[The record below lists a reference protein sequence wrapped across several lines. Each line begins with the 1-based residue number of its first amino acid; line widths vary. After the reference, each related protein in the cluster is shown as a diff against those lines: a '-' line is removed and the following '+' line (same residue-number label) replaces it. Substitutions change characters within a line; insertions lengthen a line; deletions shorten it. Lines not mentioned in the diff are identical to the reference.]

1 MTYANVMV
9 TILAFI
15 VLGGMS
21 YAATGGNFI
30 LGKSNTASSKSTL
43 SAPIADKALTVT
55 NNSSKAGASALG
67 LNVASGH
74 PPFKVNSPTKVA
86 NLNADQV
93 DGLDGS
99 SGFGLV
105 YLGTDPQTDGGV
117 VIRWNELGAAFGTT
131 GSSDGNVRIFN
142 LNQSQHLHV
151 LFRSGE
157 LNLGPGAHFDV
168 NLDAVTTFLVWSDD
182 RLRSWDVVSALR
194 PLGLRRPCDVKEL
207 RAERAERVPM
217 RSAAGCGS
225 RPRELITKI
234 QQPPSERSRLDPFTG
249 PRRV

>member
-1 MTYANVMV
+1 MTFANVASLTALFV
-9 TILAFI
+9 A
-15 VLGGMS
+15 LGGTT

-55 NNSSKAGASALG
+55 NNSTSAGATALG
-67 LNVASGH
+67 LNVASGR

-99 SGFGLV
+99 NGFGLV
-105 YLGTDPQTDGGV
+105 YLGTDPQADGGV

-142 LNQSQHLHV
+142 LKQSQHLHV

-182 RLRSWDVVSALR
+182 GLRSWDVTCGA
-194 PLGLRRPCDVKEL
+194 PYLGFPAVPYVRCEGV
-207 RAERAERVPM
+207 ASRV
-217 RSAAGCGS
+217 G
-225 RPRELITKI
+225 
-234 QQPPSERSRLDPFTG
+234 
-249 PRRV
+249 

>member
-1 MTYANVMV
+1 MREWIRSHLTYANVMV
-9 TILAFI
+9 TILAFV

-55 NNSSKAGASALG
+55 NNSTQGGASALG

-99 SGFGLV
+99 NGFGLV
-105 YLGTDPQTDGGV
+105 NLGTDRQTNGGV
-117 VIRWNELGAAFGTT
+117 VIRWIELGATFGTT
-131 GSSDGNVRIFN
+131 GSANDNVRIYNFN
-142 LNQSQHLHV
+142 PSQTLYI
-151 LFRSGE
+151 LYRGT
-157 LNLGPGAHFDV
+157 LTTLGPTAHDDV
-168 NLDAVTTFLVWSDD
+168 NVSTLTTFLVWSDD
-182 RLRSWDVVSALR
+182 GLRSWDVTCGA
-194 PLGLRRPCDVKEL
+194 PYLGFPAVPYVRCEGV
-207 RAERAERVPM
+207 ASRV
-217 RSAAGCGS
+217 G
-225 RPRELITKI
+225 
-234 QQPPSERSRLDPFTG
+234 
-249 PRRV
+249 